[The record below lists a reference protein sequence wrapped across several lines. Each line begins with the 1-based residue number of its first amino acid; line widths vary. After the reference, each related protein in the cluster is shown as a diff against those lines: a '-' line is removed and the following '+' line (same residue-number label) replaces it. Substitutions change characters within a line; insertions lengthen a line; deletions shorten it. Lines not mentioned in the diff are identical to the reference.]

1 MKRLVSNKAVGNR
14 SIKVYR
20 DTEWNEFVIQFFENG
35 QHQAEADYHTDDK
48 EDAHD
53 TAAKWLSS
61 GQSGLGEA
69 VPVIGPTNTTA
80 PSTAANA
87 APASQGTVKTEP
99 VTQQGVEALA
109 QMIKN
114 AGLTPSQKSTVA
126 TLSR

>member
-1 MKRLVSNKAVGNR
+1 MKRLVSKKTVGNR

-20 DTEWNEFVIQFFENG
+20 DTEWNEFLIQFFENG
-35 QHQAEADYHTDDK
+35 QHQADADYHTDDS

-53 TAAKWLSS
+53 TAAKWLSGS
-61 GQSGLGEA
+61 QAGLEEA
-69 VPVIGPTNTTA
+69 VPVIGATNTTA
-80 PSTAANA
+80 PSTANA

-99 VTQQGVEALA
+99 ISQQGVEALA

-126 TLSR
+126 TLAR